1 MRSVQTP
8 RARLV
13 SGLALDRNPLRRPS
27 DRIEAWL
34 RFVLLLAFV
43 PLTVLAAF
51 GVVRWVHADGTREVR
66 AQAALRPVTAV
77 LIRAAETPDPLFG
90 SVSIDAAARW
100 TAVGLRHVG
109 EVPVPMGAP
118 AGTPVRIWVNSAGAE
133 HQPPLTGAQVMAR
146 TVLAVVASPAAIALS
161 LWVLWCAV
169 RWLLDRHRSAE
180 WARAWSLVAR
190 QWTR

>member
-13 SGLALDRNPLRRPS
+13 SGLALDRNPLRRAC

-34 RFVLLLAFV
+34 RLALLLAFV
-43 PLTVLAAF
+43 PLAVLAVL

-66 AQAALRPVTAV
+66 AQSALKPVTAV
-77 LIRAAETPDPLFG
+77 LIRAAETPGPLFG
-90 SVSIDAAARW
+90 SVSLDAVARW
-100 TAVGLRHVG
+100 TDVGLRHVG
-109 EVPVPMGAP
+109 AVPAPLGVP
-118 AGTPVRIWVNSAGAE
+118 AGTAVRIWVNSAGAE
-133 HQPPLTGAQVMAR
+133 RQPPLTGAQVMAR
-146 TVLAVVASPAAIALS
+146 TVLAAVASPAAVALS
-161 LWVLWCAV
+161 LWAIWRAV
-169 RWLLDRHRSAE
+169 KWLLDRHRSAE